1 MTDYKVVDPVDPHKA
16 AGASEFEDSMSEHV
30 TSMTSQIMKDK
41 LQIGGSIMSQLDDN
55 RELNLL
61 KGAAQ
66 RLQDNKYKYNF
77 LSFDSIDQGSTVKS
91 E

>member
-1 MTDYKVVDPVDPHKA
+1 MADYKVVDPVDPDKPD
-16 AGASEFEDSMSEHV
+16 GASEFDDSMSEHV
-30 TSMTSQIMKDK
+30 TSMTSQIMKEK
-41 LQIGGSIMSQLDDN
+41 KEIGNSIMSQIDDN

-66 RLQDNKYKYNF
+66 RLQDTKLNF
-77 LSFDSIDQGSTVKS
+77 LSHDSIDQGSTIVS